1 MMSLVSDLLEYKRAK
16 LWLTENIERL
26 RDSFR
31 GMYVAVLRERVID
44 SDPDRYSLIRR
55 LWSRGLFPGPVVIEY
70 VC

>member
-1 MMSLVSDLLEYKRAK
+1 MSLAGDLLEYKRTR
-16 LWLTENIERL
+16 LWLAENIERL

-31 GMYVAVLRERVID
+31 GMYIAALKERVID

-70 VC
+70 VR